1 METKTQN
8 LFLLMLQLSRIQDSR
23 RMLDIFLES
32 MNAIFNDVHFKLIT
46 IEEDFEF
53 EIFEIKTRYNHF
65 GNIAIEYGQTILP
78 ISSKSLISNAI
89 NMLAILL
96 ENRKQH
102 EKLAHEK
109 DRIKKDFLKQTEDLH
124 AREEQY
130 KALTEN
136 LEDMILRFNTDYS
149 IVYANICAEQIFNIP
164 RSFLLNKN
172 IKDLDFPA
180 DQTAFWVNNLE
191 RVFAI
196 GISINESHY
205 LTNGNKK
212 SVYDIR
218 FVPEIN
224 EVGNVSFVLATAR
237 DITELKNK
245 EKALYDS
252 QWHLQQAQRIAKI
265 GSWEWNLK
273 YSKISWSDEMF
284 HIFGLEPNNEIPN
297 IKDLTAFFN
306 EEICELIESFQKNPP
321 ETFDPFEIEVNIIRT
336 DKQIRHCVVCGESI
350 YSKSGKLKKVHG
362 TLQDITDRKQMESE
376 IKAAKL
382 KAEESD
388 KLKSAFLANMS
399 HEIRTPLNGIL
410 GFSELLKRK
419 NLPSDKRHF
428 YTDIINSNGKQLLK
442 IISDIID
449 ISKIE
454 SGQIVIDRT
463 FCSVSSILGELYGF
477 FQNELKS
484 REKSKIELIKDGDQL
499 DQDLVLNC
507 DEIRLRQILTNLLSN
522 AVKFTSKGCIR
533 FGYEIKRNFVEFYVK
548 DTGIGIKQEYQSF
561 VFERFRQANESV
573 SREYGGTGLGLA
585 ICKSLVELMGG
596 KIWVFSE
603 EYQGS
608 EFRFSLPMGILK
620 NSTYPFS
627 SDKNYLGDYSW
638 PGKKILIVEDD
649 LPSVQLM
656 QETLEDSLAEIIHA
670 EDGEIAIKL
679 HGDRRPDIIL
689 MDIRLPK
696 MNGLDA
702 IRTIRGI
709 DKNVAIIAI
718 TANAFVEDRMNC
730 LSAGSNEYLSKPVDR
745 DQLLSTIDRFI

>member
-1 METKTQN
+1 
-8 LFLLMLQLSRIQDSR
+8 
-23 RMLDIFLES
+23 
-32 MNAIFNDVHFKLIT
+32 
-46 IEEDFEF
+46 
-53 EIFEIKTRYNHF
+53 
-65 GNIAIEYGQTILP
+65 
-78 ISSKSLISNAI
+78 
-89 NMLAILL
+89 
-96 ENRKQH
+96 
-102 EKLAHEK
+102 
-109 DRIKKDFLKQTEDLH
+109 
-124 AREEQY
+124 
-130 KALTEN
+130 
-136 LEDMILRFNTDYS
+136 
-149 IVYANICAEQIFNIP
+149 
-164 RSFLLNKN
+164 
-172 IKDLDFPA
+172 
-180 DQTAFWVNNLE
+180 
-191 RVFAI
+191 
-196 GISINESHY
+196 
-205 LTNGNKK
+205 
-212 SVYDIR
+212 
-218 FVPEIN
+218 
-224 EVGNVSFVLATAR
+224 
-237 DITELKNK
+237 
-245 EKALYDS
+245 
-252 QWHLQQAQRIAKI
+252 
-265 GSWEWNLK
+265 
-273 YSKISWSDEMF
+273 
-284 HIFGLEPNNEIPN
+284 
-297 IKDLTAFFN
+297 
-306 EEICELIESFQKNPP
+306 
-321 ETFDPFEIEVNIIRT
+321 
-336 DKQIRHCVVCGESI
+336 
-350 YSKSGKLKKVHG
+350 
-362 TLQDITDRKQMESE
+362 
-376 IKAAKL
+376 
-382 KAEESD
+382 
-388 KLKSAFLANMS
+388 
-399 HEIRTPLNGIL
+399 
-410 GFSELLKRK
+410 
-419 NLPSDKRHF
+419 
-428 YTDIINSNGKQLLK
+428 
-442 IISDIID
+442 
-449 ISKIE
+449 
-454 SGQIVIDRT
+454 
-463 FCSVSSILGELYGF
+463 
-477 FQNELKS
+477 
-484 REKSKIELIKDGDQL
+484 
-499 DQDLVLNC
+499 LNC